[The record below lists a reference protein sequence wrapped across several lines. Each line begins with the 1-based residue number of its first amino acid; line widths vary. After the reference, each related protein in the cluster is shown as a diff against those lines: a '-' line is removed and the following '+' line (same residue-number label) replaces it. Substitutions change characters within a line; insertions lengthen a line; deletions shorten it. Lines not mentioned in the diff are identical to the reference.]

1 MHKKFRKDWTM
12 WFWKYACRQRD
23 MQTCRPVQ
31 CSSQKEKKKH
41 YTDYKTASYRWTYT
55 TYVSWWE
62 QQSAVVAEMMW
73 VKLMRIQSQS
83 PWQRLSP
90 AFSLQRLPASL
101 SCYLLLQARRHTA
114 LSTQQQQPPTTIL
127 RPYYRSTCVSW
138 HLQVKIGGF
147 CWCKVRM
154 PACPCRRQPAHLDS
168 GEDARVLSKLSPY
181 LIIYTAN

>member
-1 MHKKFRKDWTM
+1 MLADRE
-12 WFWKYACRQRD
+12 
-23 MQTCRPVQ
+23 TCKHIDTFITKR
-31 CSSQKEKKKH
+31 EKKH
-41 YTDYKTASYRWTYT
+41 YTDYKTASYRWTYI

-154 PACPCRRQPAHLDS
+154 PAHFDL